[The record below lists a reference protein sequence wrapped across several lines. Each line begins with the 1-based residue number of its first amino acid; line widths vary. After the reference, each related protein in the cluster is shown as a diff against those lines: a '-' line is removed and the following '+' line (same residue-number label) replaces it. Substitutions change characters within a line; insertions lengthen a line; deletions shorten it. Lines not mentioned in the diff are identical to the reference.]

1 MIYDRRQFHI
11 RGFCDAQN
19 PAQGNGQLAAETINV
34 LGVLGWVIHK
44 WCLRNYG
51 KIFVRQILV
60 EHTLLPPKKIS
71 GFPLTQNLPMDD
83 TFSSQN
89 VPPHNPKAFGE
100 LLSSLIRVALPQ
112 DKPKGGYKKRF
123 AEILDIPYDRLLQ
136 WTRGNISNDRNGRS
150 LTPDL
155 FIKLVKELWK
165 CGALTTAEQVQAFA
179 RCAGT
184 YKEGDIWLSYDALL
198 NDDWFRQL
206 VAPAVSEES
215 APLSDHW
222 VLRSDVLSG
231 VIGKIKTRL
240 GKVVVLQGK
249 PGTGKS
255 TLMAQLA
262 HDKDVQVHFSNRI
275 YRANPNERTALA
287 ILRDWYQQCFGITA
301 AWGDD
306 EYKLAQDLK
315 RKHQNEFIL
324 LLLDGVEKVD
334 QVGPLMVQDPS
345 KGVVVIAT
353 RFPQVCRDLDPDA
366 EIIEMPGF
374 TPAEAEEYLRLVW
387 NVTSLDD
394 QAALAYQAVVAW
406 VNGNPL
412 ALHYAAHRASQIGWP
427 ALLALLQ
434 EPPTGPLP
442 TDMLDEIYRPLELG
456 YQALPA
462 DLQRAFCQIGALP
475 ELREYD
481 LDVFRSLWNLP
492 ANQTKNRLDQ
502 LVNQFGALIPHQVES
517 QTIWRIHQQTY
528 FFARDIFERKLS
540 PKDKAAARGWLGRYH
555 RQPAQKV
562 FSQQFNRSMPVMT
575 AVDLVSLVQSYPRL
589 HIQSKLR
596 SLLFPQNWDVIT
608 QNTPA
613 LSSQEYGIAERLRQ
627 GQKNWWGV
635 SLTLYCAMLISLLLT
650 GLAFVS
656 AALARP
662 LIALFLIISI
672 LVAIFMI
679 AYTIY
684 NLFSLRAWHWI
695 YTIIANQGNIPNEYP
710 SRKKSKFRFRTL
722 LYFWPA
728 IIAFLYLGILTYL
741 AVR

>member
-1 MIYDRRQFHI
+1 MDNLFS
-11 RGFCDAQN
+11 AQN
-19 PAQGNGQLAAETINV
+19 APPDN
-34 LGVLGWVIHK
+34 
-44 WCLRNYG
+44 
-51 KIFVRQILV
+51 
-60 EHTLLPPKKIS
+60 PKK
-71 GFPLTQNLPMDD
+71 
-83 TFSSQN
+83 
-89 VPPHNPKAFGE
+89 FGK
-100 LLSSLIRVALPQ
+100 LLYSLIHVALPQ
-112 DKPKGGYKKRF
+112 DKPKGWYQRHF
-123 AEILDIPYDRLLQ
+123 AYILDIPYEKLTQ
-136 WTRGNISNDRNGRS
+136 WTAGNINDVKSGRA
-150 LTPDL
+150 LTPEL
-155 FIKLVKELWK
+155 FIRLVEKLWK
-165 CGALTTAEQVQAFA
+165 LGALTTAEQVQAFA

-222 VLRSDVLSG
+222 VLRSDVLSS

-287 ILRDWYQQCFGITA
+287 ILRDWYQQCNGITA
-301 AWGDD
+301 NWGDD
-306 EYKLAQDLK
+306 EYKLSQDLK
-315 RKHQNEFIL
+315 RKLQDRHIL
-324 LLLDGVEKVD
+324 LLLDGVEKAE
-334 QVGPLMVQDPS
+334 QVLPLMVQDPS
-345 KGVVVIAT
+345 NGVVIIAT
-353 RFPQVCRDLDPDA
+353 RFPQVCRDLGPDA

-374 TPAEAEEYLRLVW
+374 TPAEAEEYLRVVW
-387 NVTSLDD
+387 KVTSLDE
-394 QAALAYQAVVAW
+394 QNSMAYKAVVTW

-442 TDMLDEIYRPLELG
+442 TDMLEEIYRPLELG

-462 DLQRAFCQIGALP
+462 DLQQAFCQIGALP

-528 FFARDIFERKLS
+528 YFARDIGERKLS
-540 PKDKAAARGWLGRYH
+540 PKDKVAARGWLGRYH
-555 RQPAQKV
+555 RQPAQKG
-562 FSQQFNRSMPVMT
+562 FFWQFNRSMPVMT

-589 HIQSKLR
+589 RIQSKLR

-627 GQKNWWGV
+627 GQKNWYMMA
-635 SLTLYCAMLISLLLT
+635 LTLYCAMLISLLLT
-650 GLAFVS
+650 GLALVS

-662 LIALFLIISI
+662 LIAVFLIISI
-672 LVAIFMI
+672 LGAIFMI

-710 SRKKSKFRFRTL
+710 PRKKSKFRFRTL